1 MTIAVLGTNTAT
13 AATGAVAGE
22 LIVGFDDGVSG
33 AESREIVG
41 DLDASIEQRLRGHS
55 AVVEL
60 EDGQIP
66 TQAATALAAQDGV
79 AYAEPNFLVRRNSY
93 SNDQFLTDG
102 TLWGLLKIKAPL
114 AWGITRGDGVTVAVL
129 DSGINVGHPDL
140 VGNVWEN
147 PADSAN
153 GVDDDGNGFV
163 DDVNGADWVR
173 GDGSPDDEEGHGTH
187 VAGTIAAA
195 ADDGNPSVGVA
206 PDASVMSLKFLDG
219 QGAGSVSDAIAAIDY
234 AIRNGASVIN
244 ASWGGPDYS
253 RALEDAIARA
263 SVAGVVFVTA
273 AGNDG
278 GDNDS
283 SPTYP
288 AALDLPNVISVAAT
302 DRQNNLAGFSNY
314 GRRSVDIA
322 APGAEIVSTV
332 GEGYE
337 AWSGTSMASPHVA
350 GVAALV
356 KAIDPRASAEI
367 VVEAIELGARAQAD
381 LVGRVK
387 TDGVVDVVRTF
398 RLLGQEIGDT
408 TGPRSFRLK
417 KPGKRVRIGRGGKV
431 KFTWSRAVDADLAGY
446 EVYVNGRLRATVED
460 PDGSGARV
468 AKTSAKIKVGSGKL
482 RWSVIAVDEAG
493 NERRASRGRTHGRV
507 AVLSR
512 TRR

>member
-206 PDASVMSLKFLDG
+206 RAASVRSL
-219 QGAGSVSDAIAAIDY
+219 
-234 AIRNGASVIN
+234 
-244 ASWGGPDYS
+244 
-253 RALEDAIARA
+253 
-263 SVAGVVFVTA
+263 
-273 AGNDG
+273 
-278 GDNDS
+278 
-283 SPTYP
+283 
-288 AALDLPNVISVAAT
+288 
-302 DRQNNLAGFSNY
+302 
-314 GRRSVDIA
+314 
-322 APGAEIVSTV
+322 
-332 GEGYE
+332 
-337 AWSGTSMASPHVA
+337 
-350 GVAALV
+350 
-356 KAIDPRASAEI
+356 
-367 VVEAIELGARAQAD
+367 
-381 LVGRVK
+381 
-387 TDGVVDVVRTF
+387 
-398 RLLGQEIGDT
+398 
-408 TGPRSFRLK
+408 
-417 KPGKRVRIGRGGKV
+417 
-431 KFTWSRAVDADLAGY
+431 
-446 EVYVNGRLRATVED
+446 
-460 PDGSGARV
+460 
-468 AKTSAKIKVGSGKL
+468 
-482 RWSVIAVDEAG
+482 
-493 NERRASRGRTHGRV
+493 
-507 AVLSR
+507 
-512 TRR
+512 